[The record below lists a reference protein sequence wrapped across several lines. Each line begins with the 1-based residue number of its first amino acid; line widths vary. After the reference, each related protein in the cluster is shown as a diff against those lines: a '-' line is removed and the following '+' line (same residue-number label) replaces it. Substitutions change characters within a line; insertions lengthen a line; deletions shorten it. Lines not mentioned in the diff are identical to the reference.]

1 MIPMRVLMVHNFY
14 QQPGGEDQ
22 SFAAEVE
29 MLRSRGQEVET
40 WTVHNDDI
48 AGVPAPRLALETV
61 WNGRAAQE
69 LKRRLESDGP
79 FDVVH
84 FQNTFPLISPAAVWA
99 AGRGRPAVVQT
110 LRNYRLLCANGL
122 FYRDGGVCELC
133 IDRRLQ
139 IPGIRFACYRDS
151 VPASAAVAA
160 MNFYSRSRRVHDRS
174 VDMFIALSRF
184 ARSKYAHA
192 GLVPERIAVKP
203 NFLANDPGVGSG
215 AGGYAIFV
223 GRLSPEKGVTTLLD
237 AWSRIGQRM
246 PLKVVGDGPMASRV
260 QEAVAGSFGAV
271 EWLGRRTQE
280 EVYALIGEARLLIF
294 PSECYETFGR
304 VAIEAFAKGTP
315 VLAADIGAISELVEE
330 GNTGMR
336 FVPGDPDDL
345 ARKVKAF
352 LEDEDSQVWRRRARE
367 EFERKYTADVNFEAL
382 KAIYERAIAR
392 KASA

>member
-1 MIPMRVLMVHNFY
+1 
-14 QQPGGEDQ
+14 
-22 SFAAEVE
+22 
-29 MLRSRGQEVET
+29 
-40 WTVHNDDI
+40 NDDI

-110 LRNYRLLCANGL
+110 LRTYRLLCANGL
-122 FYRDGGVCELC
+122 FYRDGGGCELC

-223 GRLSPEKGVTTLLD
+223 GRLSPERGVTTLLD

-246 PLKVVGDGPMASRV
+246 PLKVVG
-260 QEAVAGSFGAV
+260 
-271 EWLGRRTQE
+271 
-280 EVYALIGEARLLIF
+280 
-294 PSECYETFGR
+294 
-304 VAIEAFAKGTP
+304 
-315 VLAADIGAISELVEE
+315 
-330 GNTGMR
+330 
-336 FVPGDPDDL
+336 
-345 ARKVKAF
+345 
-352 LEDEDSQVWRRRARE
+352 
-367 EFERKYTADVNFEAL
+367 
-382 KAIYERAIAR
+382 
-392 KASA
+392 